1 MTKQVI
7 AAIAL
12 TISSFAAVNAAT
24 ISEPTA
30 ATIVYTQ
37 QEKVEVPVKDLP
49 EAVKTT
55 LATDAY
61 SGWEVSK
68 AYLVTGEDNVRY
80 YQIDLIKGE
89 ETSSVNLDADGKKI
103 E

>member
-1 MTKQVI
+1 MKKLVI
-7 AAIAL
+7 TAIAL
-12 TISSFAAVNAAT
+12 TITSFAAVNATTTPA
-24 ISEPTA
+24 PTA
-30 ATIVYTQ
+30 TAMVYTQ

-55 LATDAY
+55 LATDTY

-68 AYLVTGEDNVRY
+68 AYIVTGANNVQH

>member
-1 MTKQVI
+1 MNKLVI
-7 AAIAL
+7 TAIAL
-12 TISSFAAVNAAT
+12 TITSFAAVDAANVT
-24 ISEPTA
+24 RP
-30 ATIVYTQ
+30 ATSSIVYTQ

-49 EAVKTT
+49 EAVKRT
-55 LATDAY
+55 LATETY

-68 AYLVTGEDNVRY
+68 AYLVTRENNVQY
-80 YQIDLIKGE
+80 YQIDLTKGE